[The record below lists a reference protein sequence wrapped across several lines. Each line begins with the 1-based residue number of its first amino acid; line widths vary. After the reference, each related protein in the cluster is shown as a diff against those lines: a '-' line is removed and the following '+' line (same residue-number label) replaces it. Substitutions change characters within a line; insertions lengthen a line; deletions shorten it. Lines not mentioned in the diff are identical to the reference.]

1 MPEDAH
7 SSQEE
12 KHSHPH
18 SRRKEPTETGQQSGI
33 GGGTS
38 HWVKGLV

>member
-1 MPEDAH
+1 MLEDAH
-7 SSQEE
+7 SSQE
-12 KHSHPH
+12 KHSHPQ
-18 SRRKEPTETGQQSGI
+18 SRRKELSKTGQQSGI

>member
-7 SSQEE
+7 SSQE
-12 KHSHPH
+12 KHSYPQ
-18 SRRKEPTETGQQSGI
+18 SRRKEPSETGQQSDI